1 MAQGWPDPALAG
13 SSTRTQRYVA
23 KIEDDQ
29 NNRTMAA
36 VARMLGTEAI

>member
-1 MAQGWPDPALAG
+1 MAQGWPAPEAAL
-13 SSTRTQRYVA
+13 SSSLTQRYVA
-23 KIEDDQ
+23 KIEGDQ